1 MTYDELTYSIRGAIY
16 EVYKALGPGLLESVY
31 EKALLHELKLR
42 GLHPQNQVRI
52 PLVYKD
58 ATLGADLIMDLL
70 VNDSVVL
77 ELKSVETI
85 MPVHKK
91 QLLTYL
97 KLADKRIG
105 YLVNF
110 NESDID
116 KGITH
121 IVNNYNR
128 FEIIPT
134 TNI

>member
-1 MTYDELTYSIRGAIY
+1 
-16 EVYKALGPGLLESVY
+16 
-31 EKALLHELKLR
+31 
-42 GLHPQNQVRI
+42 
-52 PLVYKD
+52 
-58 ATLGADLIMDLL
+58 MDLL

-121 IVNNYNR
+121 IVNNYDR